1 MKTDMT
7 DITFLLLVRLDSV
20 HRLENVLM
28 TGGQLARFFNT
39 NIVVR
44 EASSYNNHV
53 LKSTL
58 NKKIRY
64 EFVEDKDPVLHK
76 TRHFNEMIL
85 SVGTPYIAIWDADI
99 AVDKNT
105 INMAMDKLRNDGAD
119 VVYPYNG
126 QCFNTSEIIRQAYL
140 VRKDIKMLYRHR
152 NKMDLL
158 YNQPLVGGAVL
169 INRDKF
175 VGIGM
180 ENEKHYGWG
189 NDDFDRFE
197 RFKMFGFK
205 IYRSNVCL
213 FHLCHPKGYNSRHHS
228 LISKMI
234 SDNEIANLKAKVG
247 REQLS
252 E

>member
-140 VRKDIKMLYRHR
+140 VRKRYKDVV
-152 NKMDLL
+152 
-158 YNQPLVGGAVL
+158 P
-169 INRDKF
+169 
-175 VGIGM
+175 
-180 ENEKHYGWG
+180 
-189 NDDFDRFE
+189 
-197 RFKMFGFK
+197 
-205 IYRSNVCL
+205 
-213 FHLCHPKGYNSRHHS
+213 P
-228 LISKMI
+228 SK
-234 SDNEIANLKAKVG
+234 
-247 REQLS
+247 
-252 E
+252 